1 MKDFCLSRMNVT
13 FLPDEKVAAWY
24 ASWQTNHSSGHTEM
38 QYLPLTKDVKE
49 EVSHK
54 LAMGVTTETILDGI
68 HINLMDLIAG

>member
-13 FLPDEKVAAWY
+13 FLPDGKVAAWY
-24 ASWQTNHSSGHTEM
+24 ASQHTNHSPGNTEM

-54 LAMGVTTETILDGI
+54 LAMGVTTERILDGVYI
-68 HINLMDLIAG
+68 LISWS